1 MSRKW
6 SSRSPRPRDPESFM
20 RRTERSPQDV
30 EPLSTSLKRAAIV
43 AGSVFA
49 AMLIALALYAAL
61 LWWVISI

>member
-1 MSRKW
+1 
-6 SSRSPRPRDPESFM
+6 M

-49 AMLIALALYAAL
+49 AMLISLALYASL